1 MTLHL
6 ELPLAPPLHSI
17 HIGTEQ
23 YADTSLR
30 TVGPPVLFLISFSSL
45 PFFPL
50 NILPLPL
57 IPSFAQPLRGSGRL
71 QFMVN
76 LQGLR

>member
-6 ELPLAPPLHSI
+6 ELPLATPLHSI

-23 YADTSLR
+23 YADTLPC
-30 TVGPPVLFLISFSSL
+30 TVGPHVLFLISFSSL
-45 PFFPL
+45 PFFL
-50 NILPLPL
+50 ILPLPL

-71 QFMVN
+71 
-76 LQGLR
+76 